1 MRPELRVKKWGGE
14 NAAELTRSPQ
24 NIVLDF
30 QNGVKQVVVVS
41 PIRSPEFNTTDH
53 LIKIGK
59 VLSQNPS
66 FEAVQVFI
74 DELKEFHFT
83 IVDEK
88 IAGETSEIK
97 SYINEAFLHC
107 TKNIQGYLQSPW
119 NVVPS
124 KENDYSINTE
134 LWLFSIVWF
143 WEVLSAYIQEKV
155 INNLW
160 IEWLKAEFVDLTGI
174 VGNHNK
180 NLPEIELFTSLS
192 AEFSQRVWKVIDAWK
207 VPIIP
212 GYIPWFE
219 NGIENAIGRGY
230 SDATASMT
238 AVGTSKMYEVT
249 LEIQKSVLWMLS
261 SDPRVVKWGTKLI
274 PQIDYLTAKEIT
286 GTRGAQAKLLHHQ
299 VLRRELQEAEIKVRL
314 FDPFSESRGTL
325 ITKAKD
331 QMASGV
337 EFIGGRKNVVFFS
350 VSSGKMQWEWILSD
364 IFKIVKNYASVDIIS
379 TSETEISFTI
389 ESWLSPEKLEEMA
402 TKIRVALAL
411 VEDGYENSVTYET
424 DRALVFCI
432 GQNISNRVGI
442 LAKSANAL
450 ADAGIN
456 IEMVSQ
462 GMLQRAIVFWVDA
475 KEMDMA
481 VNVLH
486 EALI

>member
-1 MRPELRVKKWGGE
+1 MRPELRVKKWWGE

-30 QNGVKQVVVVS
+30 QNGVKQAVVVS
-41 PIRSPEFNTTDH
+41 AIRSPEFNTTDH

-59 VLSQNPS
+59 ILSQNPK
-66 FEAVQVFI
+66 FEEVQVLI

-88 IAGETSEIK
+88 ITGETSEIK
-97 SYINEAFLHC
+97 SYISVAFSHF
-107 TKNIQGYLQSPW
+107 TKNIQLYLKGEK
-119 NVVPS
+119 NIVPS
-124 KENDYSINTE
+124 KENDYSIATE
-134 LWLFSIVWF
+134 LWFFSIIWF

-155 INNLW
+155 INSLW
-160 IEWLKAEFVDLTGI
+160 IEWLEAQFVDLTGI
-174 VGNHNK
+174 VGNHNR
-180 NLPEIELFTSLS
+180 NLPEVELFTSLS
-192 AEFSQRVWKVIDAWK
+192 GEFAQRIFKVLDAGK

-230 SDATASMT
+230 SDATASMS
-238 AVGTSKMYEVT
+238 AVWASKMYEVT

-261 SDPRVVKWGTKLI
+261 SDPRVVKDGTKLI
-274 PQIDYLTAKEIT
+274 SQIDYLTAKEIT

-299 VLRRELQEAEIKVRL
+299 VLRRELQEAEIKIRL
-314 FDPFSESRGTL
+314 FDPFSDSKWTL
-325 ITKAKD
+325 ISKLKD
-331 QMASGV
+331 ENASGI
-337 EFIGGRKNVVFFS
+337 EFIGWRKNVIFFS
-350 VSSGKMQWEWILSD
+350 VSSWKMQWEWILSD
-364 IFKIVKNYASVDIIS
+364 IFKIVKNYASVDIIA

-424 DRALVFCI
+424 GRALVFCI
-432 GQNISNRVGI
+432 GQNLSNRVWT
-442 LAKSANAL
+442 LAKSATAL
-450 ADAGIN
+450 WEAGIN

-475 KEMDMA
+475 NEMEHA